1 MRTSPKTLVRIA
13 CFAGLMTFAL
23 PVADGFAQEF
33 TYNPPGQLVSGSGT
47 GREDYTVYVPDM
59 RYPMEAAPSFPN
71 SQVWGR
77 GGSQGP
83 GGGQCDSQNY
93 SYPWWDNF
101 CETRQWDVPMCPG
114 GKGHQG
120 QDIRPATCEKNVHW
134 GVAAEDGEIT
144 QIGSYSVY
152 LEGTASGTRHRYL
165 HMEPS
170 TLTVSVGD
178 RVTKGQRLGKISN
191 AFGGTPTTIHLH
203 YDLYQNASPMGPSYV
218 PTYMSLVTS
227 YERLLGIPQEPC
239 AVVPAAGGV
248 VDDGGPC
255 FRLQGNVASWRTEEG
270 PGEGGGLRWTYA
282 WEDADEDAWAQWLL
296 DLEAGGEYKLEVH
309 LVGEYA
315 KSTQARYELTHNG
328 KTDEI
333 RLDMSA
339 GAGWRELGTFDFA
352 AGGDQDLSIF
362 DNTGDPLAD
371 RIQIMAD
378 AIRLTPK
385 QDMTDPPEDMGTP
398 PVQDM
403 GGTPTSDMG
412 TPTPDMGTPP
422 GQDMGQPPS
431 GNNTT
436 PPAGEDMSAGGGG
449 NGGSTSTSSCACRSV
464 SSQGS
469 TPSAPTG
476 LALMASILGMLWF
489 RRRSGTDEA

>member
-1 MRTSPKTLVRIA
+1 MRTSKTNILKGA
-13 CFAGLMTFAL
+13 CWAMLATLAL
-23 PVADGFAQEF
+23 PVAEGNAQEF
-33 TYNPPGQLVSGSGT
+33 TYNPPGTLVPGSGT

-59 RYPMEAAPSFPN
+59 RYPIETAPSFPN

-77 GGSQGP
+77 GGSQGG
-83 GGGQCDSQNY
+83 GGGQCDAQNY

-101 CETRQWDVPMCPG
+101 CETRSWDVPMCPG

-144 QIGSYSVY
+144 QIGTYSVY

-170 TLTVSVGD
+170 TLVVSVGD

-255 FRLQGNVASWRTEEG
+255 FRLKGNVASWRTEEG

-282 WEDADEDAWAQWLL
+282 WEDADEDAWAEWLL
-296 DLEAGGEYKLEVH
+296 DLEEAGEYKVEVH
-309 LVGEYA
+309 VVAEYG
-315 KSTQARYELTHNG
+315 KSTRARYELTHAG
-328 KTDEI
+328 QTEEL
-333 RLDMSA
+333 RLDMTA
-339 GAGWRELGTFDFA
+339 GAGWRELGTFNFA
-352 AGGDQDLSIF
+352 AGGEQSLAIF

-371 RIQIMAD
+371 RVQIVAD
-378 AIRLTPK
+378 AVRLTPK
-385 QDMTDPPEDMGTP
+385 SNTPPPEDMGQPPTQDMGTP
-398 PVQDM
+398 PVDM
-403 GGTPTSDMG
+403 GSTDPGMDPVPGVTP
-412 TPTPDMGTPP
+412 
-422 GQDMGQPPS
+422 DMGQPPL

-436 PPAGEDMSAGGGG
+436 PAADM
-449 NGGSTSTSSCACRSV
+449 NGGSGGDGGSASTSSCACRTV
-464 SSQGS
+464 SSNGEG
-469 TPSAPTG
+469 APG
-476 LALMASILGMLWF
+476 GLLALVGLLGLSLF
-489 RRRSGTDEA
+489 RRRRDNDAA